1 MTALIYIAS
10 FLALLGVLVT
20 IHEYGHF
27 FFARLFK
34 VHVQRFSIGMGPVV
48 YKRLDKHGTEI
59 ALSLLPLGGYV
70 SMITNK
76 LIELE
81 PEIKNQLTEEQAK
94 NTFDSKPKWQ
104 RACIM
109 FAGPLANFLLSIFI
123 FSIIFL
129 NTPDPQTVSVI
140 KEVDSSI
147 SFKSSDQF
155 ILPGDQI
162 SYVDSTLIRDPKD
175 LNLELLSYAGH
186 TGFINLNL
194 KRADIDDLVSVSIS
208 VENFLPTSE
217 AQSNPIKSLGL
228 STENRMKPIIGQVLP
243 EGAAN
248 KGNIEANDII
258 LKIDNSKIYYAN
270 DIRTAISS
278 MPNRSVLVQVLRDG
292 ETLKLPV
299 TIGSSIDSD
308 GIEIGILGVSF
319 GTSRSFAQ
327 AFSKGVFE
335 TYNLSLKTLQFIGK
349 MLTGNMGTDNLSGPI
364 GIAQMAGDTA
374 QAGLIP
380 FMYLMALL
388 SISLAVL
395 NLLPIPV
402 LDGGQLTLLGIEAIR
417 GKPLSDRVEN
427 YIYSGGAFLVIALMI
442 FAVFNDV
449 ARFF

>member
-217 AQSNPIKSLGL
+217 AQSNPIKGLGL

-299 TIGSSIDSD
+299 TIGSSIGSD

-395 NLLPIPV
+395 NLSLIH
-402 LDGGQLTLLGIEAIR
+402 I
-417 GKPLSDRVEN
+417 
-427 YIYSGGAFLVIALMI
+427 
-442 FAVFNDV
+442 
-449 ARFF
+449 